1 MEKAITFEITHV
13 CKQTGARTGLL
24 HTPHGTV
31 ETPMFMPVGTAA
43 TVKNV
48 GPENTHDCRQ
58 YLSLLVKTG

>member
-31 ETPMFMPVGTAA
+31 ETPIASTITGTYYVRAKLVNKTIRLSGR
-43 TVKNV
+43 TV
-48 GPENTHDCRQ
+48 
-58 YLSLLVKTG
+58 